1 MNSTPTVL
9 TMLNSSLDFEQSG
22 LYKIVFSMLI
32 DYVLAEENSNLNCLE
47 AKQVEAI
54 NK

>member
-1 MNSTPTVL
+1 MPRLFTIA
-9 TMLNSSLDFEQSG
+9 SSSRDFEQSG

-47 AKQVEAI
+47 AKQVEGI